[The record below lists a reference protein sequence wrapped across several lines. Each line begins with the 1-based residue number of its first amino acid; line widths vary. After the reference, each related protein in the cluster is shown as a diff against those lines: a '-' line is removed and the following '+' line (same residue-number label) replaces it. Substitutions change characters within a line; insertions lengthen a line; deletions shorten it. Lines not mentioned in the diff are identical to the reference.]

1 VIASTIAAMRFGY
14 GLPLPEGAPV
24 DAESMLTTLA
34 GPDRMRDR
42 FPVPGTSKALALSDD
57 VKTTSKSTRGM
68 EKAARSVELQ
78 RVVDAVLVASL
89 DSFRAAVARALDNPD
104 GLRERLVQFW
114 SDHFSVSRKGV
125 LHRAVLPSAMVEDA
139 IRPNLTAPFAQML
152 IAVTTNP
159 AMLIYL
165 DQDTSIGPL
174 STEGLRR
181 KRGLNENLAREVL
194 ELHTVGVGAQYDQA
208 DVRQLAELMTGMSY
222 TIRDG
227 FVFLPERAEP
237 GPEVVL
243 GKTYGVLRGAGANP
257 IFEALGDLAVR
268 PETAQHIAR
277 KLAVHFLAD
286 DPDPAAVAAIAE
298 AWTESGGDLGEVT
311 AAMVRHPAAWVPPG
325 GKVRQPFDYVVAGLR
340 ALGVTGYEVMAM
352 EAKKFSRW
360 ILGPMAGMGQPWQTP
375 RGPDGW
381 PEEAEAW
388 ITPQALAARLR
399 WSLEAPAV
407 LAARLPDPRELVE
420 IALADAASPAMV
432 TVVGRAET
440 ANEAVG
446 LILAS
451 PEFNRR

>member
-14 GLPLPEGAPV
+14 GLPVPEGAPV

-208 DVRQLAELMTGMSY
+208 DVRQLAELMGGSLTMTS
-222 TIRDG
+222 
-227 FVFLPERAEP
+227 RAGSGSQFTATFRLELVT
-237 GPEVVL
+237 EVPAASVPRVSTPRSSGL
-243 GKTYGVLRGAGANP
+243 DILVAEDNAINRKLIALML
-257 IFEALGDLAVR
+257 EALGHKCTFAENGEQAVS
-268 PETAQHIAR
+268 
-277 KLAVHFLAD
+277 
-286 DPDPAAVAAIAE
+286 AAVAGSFDVIFMDVQMPVLD
-298 AWTESGGDLGEVT
+298 GLGATKQSRALTTPVSKTPIVAVT
-311 AAMVRHPAAWVPPG
+311 ANAMSG
-325 GKVRQPFDYVVAGLR
+325 DKEKY
-340 ALGVTGYEVMAM
+340 MA
-352 EAKKFSRW
+352 
-360 ILGPMAGMGQPWQTP
+360 AGMNNYLSKPLSLQSLMKLF
-375 RGPDGW
+375 D
-381 PEEAEAW
+381 ELK
-388 ITPQALAARLR
+388 ITPKTQGQRAA
-399 WSLEAPAV
+399 
-407 LAARLPDPRELVE
+407 
-420 IALADAASPAMV
+420 
-432 TVVGRAET
+432 G
-440 ANEAVG
+440 
-446 LILAS
+446 
-451 PEFNRR
+451 